1 MADPVKKSEATA
13 DVRDVTPV
21 RKAATTATAPLRLV
35 EPFNEIERLFEGFF
49 PRGRLRPSRWDLLNW
64 PGTAELEAK
73 TPRVDVI
80 ERDTEVLVRAEL
92 PGVEKDKLDIS
103 LTDDTVTIKAT
114 TEHEEKEE
122 KGDYYRCE
130 ISRGE
135 FARTLTLPAA
145 VNTDKAK
152 ASFKNGILELTLPK
166 MEQVKRRN
174 IKVE

>member
-1 MADPVKKSEATA
+1 MADPVKKTEATA
-13 DVRDVTPV
+13 DVRDVTPI
-21 RKAATTATAPLRLV
+21 RKAATTASGPLRLV
-35 EPFNEIERLFEGFF
+35 DPFNEMERIFEGFF
-49 PRGRLRPSRWDLLNW
+49 PRGRSRPSRWDLLNW
-64 PGTAELEAK
+64 PAGAELEGK

-80 ERDTEVLVRAEL
+80 ERDAEVLVRAEL

-130 ISRGE
+130 ISRGA

-145 VNTDKAK
+145 VNTEKAK
-152 ASFKNGILELTLPK
+152 ATFKNGILELTLPK
-166 MEQVKRRN
+166 LEQAKRRN

>member
-1 MADPVKKSEATA
+1 MAEAVKKTEAAT
-13 DVRDVTPV
+13 DVRDVTPI
-21 RKAATTATAPLRLV
+21 RKTATTASPLRLV
-35 EPFNEIERLFEGFF
+35 DPFTEIERIFEGFF
-49 PRGRLRPSRWDLLNW
+49 PRGRSRPSRWDLLNW
-64 PGTAELEAK
+64 PGTAELAAK
-73 TPRVDVI
+73 SPRVDVI
-80 ERDTEVLVRAEL
+80 ERDAEVLVRAEL

-114 TEHEEKEE
+114 TGHEEKEE

-135 FARTLTLPAA
+135 FVRTLTLPAA

-166 MEQVKRRN
+166 MEQAKRRN